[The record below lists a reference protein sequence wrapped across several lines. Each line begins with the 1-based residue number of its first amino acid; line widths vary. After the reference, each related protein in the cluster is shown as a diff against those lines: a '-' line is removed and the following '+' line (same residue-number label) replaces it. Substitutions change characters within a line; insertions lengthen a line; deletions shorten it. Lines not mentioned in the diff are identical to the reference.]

1 MDDLSYQLFFR
12 VVDHCV
18 IKGNLIL
25 VSDRTDSGRARALET
40 IQVKD
45 PNGTNAR
52 FYTAGCVSYWQM
64 PGAKRAPFC
73 MAIQGVTPEEI
84 PIGSTVW
91 LESREITE
99 RDFSRYC
106 KLMKMPEP
114 TTEERPEVSQAEGE
128 GEKKQPV

>member
-1 MDDLSYQLFFR
+1 
-12 VVDHCV
+12 
-18 IKGNLIL
+18 
-25 VSDRTDSGRARALET
+25 
-40 IQVKD
+40 
-45 PNGTNAR
+45 
-52 FYTAGCVSYWQM
+52 M

-99 RDFSRYC
+99 RDFSRYR
-106 KLMKMPEP
+106 KIMKMPEP